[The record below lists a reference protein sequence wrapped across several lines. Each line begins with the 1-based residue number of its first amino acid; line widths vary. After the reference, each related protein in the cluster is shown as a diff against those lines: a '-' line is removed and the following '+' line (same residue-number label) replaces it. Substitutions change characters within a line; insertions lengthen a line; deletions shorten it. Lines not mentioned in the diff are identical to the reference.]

1 MVKFIPL
8 ADLPTRHAKGFS
20 IYREMPEWIDA
31 QKHIARRATNN
42 AIKIELSHQSIKG
55 LKCKKPAQ
63 QFAKFVREELRAQKL
78 NLSAYALKGK
88 IYIAPPENVPNLGR
102 PPARAAGP
110 PQGMPNVTR
119 GYISEPGKPTVRF
132 SPGEGTL
139 RKKAPKTPQPHPHAK
154 VQFKAKACAR
164 CGQEFI
170 PRGPRSKFCERE
182 DCAKE
187 PTPPPPSIPAPVE
200 VASFEYGG
208 YPQGGSFTASEL
220 MGMKPVEAMI
230 HWARRH
236 DKVLNPREASP
247 FFALAQTFGVSNEAA
262 VESKLRQLLLSG
274 AAQRFFEAHSGGL
287 FELRGRGVAA

>member
-8 ADLPTRHAKGFS
+8 ADLPTRHAKGVS
-20 IYREMPEWIDA
+20 IYGAMPEWIAA
-31 QKHIARRATNN
+31 QKLISGRSPDK
-42 AIKIELSHQSIKG
+42 AIEIELTAASIKN
-55 LKCKKPAQ
+55 LKCKNPAQ
-63 QFAKFVREELRAQKL
+63 QFAKFVREQLRAQKI
-78 NLSAYALKGK
+78 NLSAYALQGK

-102 PPARAAGP
+102 PPARDADGVSIGSAVKALWEAKGTP
-110 PQGMPNVTR
+110 KM
-119 GYISEPGKPTVRF
+119 RF
-132 SPGEGTL
+132 SPGEGTM

-154 VQFKAKACAR
+154 VQFKPKACPR

-170 PRGPRSKFCERE
+170 PRGPRAKFCERE
-182 DCAKE
+182 DCAREK
-187 PTPPPPSIPAPVE
+187 PTPPPPSIPALVAVAPGE
-200 VASFEYGG
+200 VVSAH
-208 YPQGGSFTASEL
+208 GGSFAASEL

-236 DKVLNPREASP
+236 NNTLNPREASP

-274 AAQRFFEAHSGGL
+274 AAQKFFEARPGGL